1 MFGEANITKF
11 LNKYKEV
18 LGFNV
23 ELEWDSWRRKN
34 MHILIV
40 NPGTKLK
47 DERLYQIILAFSKEA
62 EKKNFFKRIEF
73 IGLFPDPEDNQ
84 EARFLNEYWVLR
96 LTQDTRNRR
105 IFQDRHGILI
115 IPFI

>member
-1 MFGEANITKF
+1 MFGESNITKF
-11 LNKYKEV
+11 LNKFKDV

-23 ELEWDSWRRKN
+23 ELEWDKWRRKN

-40 NPGTKLK
+40 NPGGKLK
-47 DERLYQIILAFSKEA
+47 DDRLYQIILAFTKEV

-84 EARFLNEYWVLR
+84 EARFLNEYWVLK
-96 LTQDTRNRR
+96 LTQDTRNRH
-105 IFQDRHGILI
+105 IFQDKYGNLVVG
-115 IPFI
+115 FI